1 MPSLKGTLMNITSYR
16 LGYTLQRPYP
26 WRWATPAILGVFLLI
41 SVFLALVNRIHLSPE
56 RLIASTPL
64 QRAAAWV
71 TSKPRGYFC
80 TAHPNGWRE
89 PCGEQLDV
97 KLHYHRC
104 LLWDENSAPVSSFSY
119 YNNPFLD
126 GCDIVNVMCFIPT
139 RFQMT
144 STIIQFDA
152 IAAASPPREIL
163 TDLWSDLGTSMLS
176 AAGVAGGIPMVLY
189 HVQGGFSTLIFD
201 SQEWDHFSQP
211 GDSFNTVYRFL
222 ILPGM
227 NNAFQNVFQSLYH
240 LARLE
245 LGITYSIT
253 ENQIFNSPAMFNE
266 SISASGF
273 PMLPL
278 VAANKSRTSTSNATL
293 MKEWAD
299 IVHMFNTTDRVPVI
313 SYLRPVPHLKPL
325 GSALTSVFVSTFAMV
340 SVLWTIF
347 SLIAGIIATR
357 SESPS
362 TERTALSQLAECLNT
377 HGVAIARMELAL
389 KKQGLFEDDDE
400 EGDLESSTAHTSNQ
414 EENAGLLVHRT
425 QADSYSVV

>member
-41 SVFLALVNRIHLSPE
+41 SVFLALVNIPLSAYEIVQESTYRPNDSLPPLLFSGLLPGLLQSPE
-56 RLIASTPL
+56 DTFAPHILTVGENLVVNNSMLNITIIGACHGTKIHPRSRHSPTITIPFQMAVIYFQDVATRPSHLAPPPL
-64 QRAAAWV
+64 GNVHVER
-71 TSKPRGYFC
+71 SGRGWWD
-80 TAHPNGWRE
+80 PNGPLSR
-89 PCGEQLDV
+89 
-97 KLHYHRC
+97 
-104 LLWDENSAPVSSFSY
+104 
-119 YNNPFLD
+119 
-126 GCDIVNVMCFIPT
+126 
-139 RFQMT
+139 
-144 STIIQFDA
+144 
-152 IAAASPPREIL
+152 
-163 TDLWSDLGTSMLS
+163 TDRVT
-176 AAGVAGGIPMVLY
+176 
-189 HVQGGFSTLIFD
+189 
-201 SQEWDHFSQP
+201 P

-240 LARLE
+240 LAP
-245 LGITYSIT
+245 GAGDYS
-253 ENQIFNSPAMFNE
+253 
-266 SISASGF
+266 SGF

-400 EGDLESSTAHTSNQ
+400 EGDLESSTAYTSNQ
-414 EENAGLLVHRT
+414 EEKAGLLVHRT